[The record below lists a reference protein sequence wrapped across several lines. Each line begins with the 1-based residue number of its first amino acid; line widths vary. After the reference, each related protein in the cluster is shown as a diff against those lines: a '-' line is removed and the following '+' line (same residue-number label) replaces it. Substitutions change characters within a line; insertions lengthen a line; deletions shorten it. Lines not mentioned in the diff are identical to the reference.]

1 MDSKNSFPEV
11 LSLNPKEL
19 IAWCNNRKKE
29 KRLSNAKLAEITGVP
44 EGTIDRIFTGKNLE
58 FRYSTIQ
65 PIVSYLIG
73 VSDDTPT
80 EASNEFYVDTIDGY
94 KLVLENKNYII
105 ENLKQKCEQ
114 LEREITYLKKN
125 NTEKQEALINQ
136 SNHVKWMEK
145 MIEKNS
151 K

>member
-1 MDSKNSFPEV
+1 MDSKISYPEV

-19 IAWCNNRKKE
+19 ITWCNNRKKE
-29 KRLSNAKLAEITGVP
+29 KRLSNAKLADITGVP

-73 VSDDTPT
+73 VSDATPT
-80 EASNEFYVDTIDGY
+80 EASKEFYVETIDGY

-105 ENLKQKCEQ
+105 DNLNLKCEQ
-114 LEREITYLKKN
+114 LEREISYLRKN
-125 NTEKQEALINQ
+125 NDEKQEALINQ
-136 SNHVKWMEK
+136 SNHMKWMEK